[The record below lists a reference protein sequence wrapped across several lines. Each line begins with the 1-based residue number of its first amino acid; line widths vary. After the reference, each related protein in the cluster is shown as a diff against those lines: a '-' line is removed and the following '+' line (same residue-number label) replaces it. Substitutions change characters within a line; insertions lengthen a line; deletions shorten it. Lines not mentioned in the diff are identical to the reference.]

1 MTATIDPYLQGK
13 LPDYNDPVVLPK
25 SHTTVEDFCNRL
37 HKGIIKQFKY
47 ALVWGT
53 STKHRPQKVG
63 KDHVLEDE
71 DIVQLVSHS
80 RGGACTAT
88 AHSKVLCNFCVSA
101 VLQRKG
107 RDCASFEQA
116 RAMYCHAWHRCQTT
130 STPDPLPFAS
140 GTSPGSLQPCQQ

>member
-1 MTATIDPYLQGK
+1 M
-13 LPDYNDPVVLPK
+13 VLPK

-71 DIVQLVSHS
+71 DIVQLVSNHYV
-80 RGGACTAT
+80 GACTAT
-88 AHSKVLCNFCVSA
+88 AHSKMTCNFYV
-101 VLQRKG
+101 
-107 RDCASFEQA
+107 
-116 RAMYCHAWHRCQTT
+116 
-130 STPDPLPFAS
+130 
-140 GTSPGSLQPCQQ
+140 